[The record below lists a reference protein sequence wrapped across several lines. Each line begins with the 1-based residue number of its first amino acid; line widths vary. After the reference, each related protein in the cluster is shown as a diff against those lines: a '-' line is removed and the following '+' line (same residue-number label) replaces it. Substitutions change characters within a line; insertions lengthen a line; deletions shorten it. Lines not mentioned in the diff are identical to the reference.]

1 MALMLRLPTQHRE
14 IIVATYFSGRTTRE
28 AAWVLGLAPAVAKA
42 RLYQA
47 MRDLSRMVAACQP
60 DHAGHNPLTL
70 QNPIDGHASDS
81 GMAKL
86 VRSIRRFR

>member
-1 MALMLRLPTQHRE
+1 MLTRQAPRETRRSPMALMVRLPTQHRE

-47 MRDLSRMVAACQP
+47 MRDLSHMVAAGQP
-60 DHAGHNPLTL
+60 DHAGHKP
-70 QNPIDGHASDS
+70 ADS
-81 GMAKL
+81 
-86 VRSIRRFR
+86 SESH